1 MCVLFPLVK
10 GEVSKL
16 YQELYKFTNQDRR
29 LTNFLYALSLQESVK
44 NQFTKKE
51 KNSQGEIR
59 SDDFIRKFDLKRFV
73 SDASEIEAEKK
84 AIGAINDAGEEIK
97 YDAPDEILD
106 KVLDYNDTHSR
117 HRATIAF
124 SDGKFVIKLD
134 RVNAG
139 NFRNNEVLRNRLAQF
154 QGINKYLKEIGFS
167 VDYSQDT
174 ISSLANFNNVR
185 YFENT
190 LVDMKRSLENLSVP
204 RASLLRDLMKGKSHL
219 LERIIDNF
227 KDDTAELI
235 SIVSQ
240 EKTDDRLD
248 AYWTA
253 FINRFLEEAGIA
265 LKSMNFN
272 DMDASKKEFTDA
284 LEPSTAEWFG
294 VESDLLND
302 TLKELYEKYHLN
314 QDLLSESRGALNS
327 LSAIAD
333 RLFGLGL
340 TRLDI
345 ARHREG
351 TTSDQEKFMRYN
363 KKDIDNGRY
372 AESIISFLSDLLGDF
387 EQADE
392 TFSTLTKDIQD
403 TSRETDEDL
412 EKINRISKF
421 IYDNLKLVDAYAPVI
436 DALVNPDRISLDQP
450 DLPAEFI
457 HAISSTAKNINDLMA
472 NIRHKARE
480 AQFESVVALLSIGSW
495 GNSDVRITSSGREL
509 SLRSIVQNL
518 AVDPNLL
525 DRFLYSIN
533 ECNDTGLALIHNTI
547 KSRYRERDSKL
558 RTISYIVRSITDE
571 LGKDSKFMFVRDGNG
586 NPTGML
592 KSYIDFGAYDKAKAD
607 FIKSLKDA
615 GIKGREFS
623 KKIRQWVDQNREYE
637 HVPFDGQN
645 ETYNNAFTEYCQMI
659 YGKAP
664 VIVDEEGV
672 EHPAQFTTDI
682 PRVDLYFSKD
692 LDSMTDAEYKYYSK
706 MLALKAAL
714 GLYVP
719 ENLEFFD
726 AVQISGNILNAL
738 GETGGDPVKMLN
750 MVKNRFA
757 DAFQRRE
764 DDTEFGETFGDVLEA
779 NGMKT
784 AVSDLNGHELMSMP
798 LYFTHK
804 LKDTSRLSTD
814 FSQAILAY
822 AQSTMQYYEMNKIA
836 DSLMLTEDYFRTQR
850 DVQEAAGGNGIVNVV
865 RMAQD
870 TFARSLSKKSGDT
883 NIGGILTDLYERE
896 VYGRKKKDEG
906 TVSLFGVDVSTAK
919 AVDWLTGYTSRTGLV
934 VNMLGAQANALVGKI
949 QMHIEAVA
957 GEFFDIK
964 DLAAGEVAYFRYLP
978 AYLNEYLSN
987 NKKSFLGLL
996 GDRFNIMED
1005 FYQELRDKG
1014 FHTSAIGKIL
1024 GNTNLFM
1031 LYGMGEHL
1039 LHFEPALAVLHAH
1052 KVYDT
1057 KTKNEVTLLQ
1067 ALEESYKE
1075 MDNATPDA
1083 KNLMFYLN
1091 RQRYQW
1097 LEGEEKRSIT
1107 DNDIL
1112 QVEKRITYVN
1122 KSMHGAF
1129 NDLEKGM
1136 ASRYAAGRLVMN
1148 FRQWMPAH
1156 YERRFRGL
1164 HYDADLGDD
1173 REGYYVS
1180 SVKFLWGCI
1189 KDLGDRRMQIATR
1202 WNELSDME
1210 KYNLKRCIAEIQTLA
1225 LLSVA
1230 NLSLGEYKDKK
1241 GNWAYRNLMYQVK
1254 RMLMETRAST
1264 PIPDLI
1270 PMLFGKQAQPLAFVD
1285 NIMQLLVSP
1294 FAAVNTIK
1302 DIVSIMDF
1310 SKLLITIEGGKY
1322 DGENK
1327 YFHDLKKVLP
1337 YYGSIRK
1344 QIGLADED
1352 YIFKIFE

>member
-1 MCVLFPLVK
+1 MKTTNNIKSTVL
-10 GEVSKL
+10 
-16 YQELYKFTNQDRR
+16 
-29 LTNFLYALSLQESVK
+29 
-44 NQFTKKE
+44 
-51 KNSQGEIR
+51 I
-59 SDDFIRKFDLKRFV
+59 
-73 SDASEIEAEKK
+73 
-84 AIGAINDAGEEIK
+84 
-97 YDAPDEILD
+97 
-106 KVLDYNDTHSR
+106 
-117 HRATIAF
+117 
-124 SDGKFVIKLD
+124 
-134 RVNAG
+134 
-139 NFRNNEVLRNRLAQF
+139 
-154 QGINKYLKEIGFS
+154 
-167 VDYSQDT
+167 
-174 ISSLANFNNVR
+174 
-185 YFENT
+185 
-190 LVDMKRSLENLSVP
+190 LSVFTAICALAVP
-204 RASLLRDLMKGKSHL
+204 RVDQNTVTMEQL
-219 LERIIDNF
+219 
-227 KDDTAELI
+227 
-235 SIVSQ
+235 
-240 EKTDDRLD
+240 
-248 AYWTA
+248 
-253 FINRFLEEAGIA
+253 
-265 LKSMNFN
+265 
-272 DMDASKKEFTDA
+272 
-284 LEPSTAEWFG
+284 
-294 VESDLLND
+294 
-302 TLKELYEKYHLN
+302 
-314 QDLLSESRGALNS
+314 
-327 LSAIAD
+327 AD
-333 RLFGLGL
+333 RTVVVSYVL
-340 TRLDI
+340 TEDPGI
-345 ARHREG
+345 VTFDVETNVTG
-351 TTSDQEKFMRYN
+351 TAA
-363 KKDIDNGRY
+363 GPWV
-372 AESIISFLSDLLGDF
+372 SIGG
-387 EQADE
+387 
-392 TFSTLTKDIQD
+392 KNIQ
-403 TSRETDEDL
+403 TVAGAV
-412 EKINRISKF
+412 N
-421 IYDNLKLVDAYAPVI
+421 KLVGRLNEKLSITWRPYMDWPGASI
-436 DALVNPDRISLDQP
+436 
-450 DLPAEFI
+450 PA
-457 HAISSTAKNINDLMA
+457 A
-472 NIRHKARE
+472 NIRA
-480 AQFESVVALLSIGSW
+480 VVTAW
-495 GNSDVRITSSGREL
+495 ATNAPPDYM
-509 SLRSIVQNL
+509 
-518 AVDPNLL
+518 AV
-525 DRFLYSIN
+525 
-533 ECNDTGLALIHNTI
+533 
-547 KSRYRERDSKL
+547 
-558 RTISYIVRSITDE
+558 
-571 LGKDSKFMFVRDGNG
+571 
-586 NPTGML
+586 
-592 KSYIDFGAYDKAKAD
+592 
-607 FIKSLKDA
+607 
-615 GIKGREFS
+615 
-623 KKIRQWVDQNREYE
+623 
-637 HVPFDGQN
+637 
-645 ETYNNAFTEYCQMI
+645 
-659 YGKAP
+659 
-664 VIVDEEGV
+664 
-672 EHPAQFTTDI
+672 
-682 PRVDLYFSKD
+682 D
-692 LDSMTDAEYKYYSK
+692 LDSTTNVSFYTSADFLPGSITSKVWRTRKLLMRKIPAANVVWRMGQPAEEHPNVYNV
-706 MLALKAAL
+706 MA
-714 GLYVP
+714 
-719 ENLEFFD
+719 
-726 AVQISGNILNAL
+726 
-738 GETGGDPVKMLN
+738 ET
-750 MVKNRFA
+750 
-757 DAFQRRE
+757 
-764 DDTEFGETFGDVLEA
+764 
-779 NGMKT
+779 
-784 AVSDLNGHELMSMP
+784 
-798 LYFTHK
+798 
-804 LKDTSRLSTD
+804 
-814 FSQAILAY
+814 
-822 AQSTMQYYEMNKIA
+822 AQV
-836 DSLMLTEDYFRTQR
+836 MLTEDYFRTQR

-957 GEFFDIK
+957 GEFYDIK
-964 DLAAGEVAYFRYLP
+964 DLAAGEVAYFRHLP

-1136 ASRYAAGRLVMN
+1136 ASRYAAGRLIMN

-1294 FAAVNTIK
+1294 FAAVNTIQ

-1352 YIFKIFE
+1352 YIFQIFE